1 MFKRN
6 QIQKSLVVAG
16 VTLAS
21 FAAFSQQNETTTASV
36 TVQNAF
42 TLTEVTGLSF
52 GTITASQVSGA
63 SSIEIN
69 ADGTAG
75 DTDGTGIRILAP
87 GSAAT
92 YTIAGAAPFTD
103 LKVST
108 NVDSVDLTN
117 ANAPGDNPDFTL
129 SDFTLTDGTVT
140 GALNST
146 AFTEDGSGGGSI
158 STDVGGGASLSLG
171 GTLTLATRPG
181 SDDILLTDGAYEGQ
195 FTITV
200 SY

>member
-42 TLTEVTGLSF
+42 TLTEDAALSF
-52 GTITASQVSGA
+52 GTITANVVSG
-63 SSIEIN
+63 
-69 ADGTAG
+69 
-75 DTDGTGIRILAP
+75 TDGTLTVNPDGTQGQPAGGIRVLVP
-87 GSAAT
+87 GTAAS

-103 LKVST
+103 LKINT
-108 NVDSVDLTN
+108 NVDTVDLIN
-117 ANAPGDNPDFTL
+117 SAAPPGSPQFTL
-129 SDFTLTDGTVT
+129 SAFQVTDGTVT
-140 GALNST
+140 ESINSGAS
-146 AFTEDGSGGGSI
+146 AFTAGDFQ
-158 STDVGGGASLSLG
+158 TDVGGTLTVGLG
-171 GTLTLATRPG
+171 GTLTLPG
-181 SDDILLTDGAYEGQ
+181 GPAELLIDGNYEGN